1 MEAAHFFE
9 GTEKLLEI
17 WFSRQQP
24 ATDQGAGD
32 LRTVPGSEGDIL
44 LESSMFVSKRHF
56 ILKTCGTSLL
66 LKTLVPLLKLARDYS
81 GFDSI
86 QSVSY
91 SRKNFLEVSHQ
102 GYSHLNFQEEIE
114 FLNAISP
121 KWSSILGRMYS
132 ECWYL
137 SGLDFPETRVN
148 QSARSN
154 PGNSTPAVWAQ
165 FYIKYGVTMKAVTC
179 KSGIHDLSPGSVIVA
194 TLFNPRGYWMNGMKS
209 DGTYWTIHITPQPE
223 FSFFLRFYFIY
234 LFMRDTQRE
243 AET

>member
-9 GTEKLLEI
+9 GTEKLLEV

-24 ATDQGAGD
+24 DADQGAGD
-32 LRTVPGSEGDIL
+32 LRTQEAYALS
-44 LESSMFVSKRHF
+44 ESSMFISKRHF
-56 ILKTCGTSLL
+56 ILKTRGTSLL
-66 LKTLVPLLKLARDYS
+66 LKALVPLLKLARDYS

-86 QSVSY
+86 QSFSY

-121 KWSSILGRMYS
+121 KWSSILGRMNS

-137 SGLDFPETRVN
+137 SGLDFPETRV
-148 QSARSN
+148 
-154 PGNSTPAVWAQ
+154 TTVWAQ
-165 FYIKYGVTMKAVTC
+165 FYIKYGVTVKAVTF
-179 KSGIHDLSPGSVIVA
+179 KSGIHDLSSGSVIVA

-209 DGTYWTIHITPQPE
+209 DGTYWTIHITTQPE
-223 FSFFLRFYFIY
+223 FSFF
-234 LFMRDTQRE
+234 
-243 AET
+243 